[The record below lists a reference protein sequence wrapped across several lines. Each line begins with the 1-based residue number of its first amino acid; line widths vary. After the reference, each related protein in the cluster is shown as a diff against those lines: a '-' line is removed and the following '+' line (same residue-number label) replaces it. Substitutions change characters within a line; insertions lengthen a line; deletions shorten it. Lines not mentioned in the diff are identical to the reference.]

1 MLGEEEKLNSHRN
14 MTKRVSDLEA
24 DHTSSLGGLS
34 NQGCN
39 GLTMVHTSLVD
50 Y

>member
-1 MLGEEEKLNSHRN
+1 MLGEEEKLNFYRN
-14 MTKRVSDLEA
+14 MTRRVTDLKA
-24 DHTSSLGGLS
+24 DHTSSSGGLS

-39 GLTMVHTSLVD
+39 DLTMVHTSLVD